1 MKSLPNKAALISGRY
16 QPTAKY
22 WIDWPICTVAARIVR
37 GRYTPRKISS
47 TLASPRLAWLTTGTR
62 SAGGAATKACP

>member
-1 MKSLPNKAALISGRY
+1 MKSLPNSAALIRGRY

-22 WIDWPICTVAARIVR
+22 WMDCPICTVAARIVR

-47 TLASPRLAWLTTGTR
+47 TFARPRLARLTTGTR
-62 SAGGAATKACP
+62 SSSGAAAKGWP